1 VPPELRALLDSA
13 DPEEAVHG
21 LARLRALALSSGDF
35 GLLEQVNVPASS
47 AAMADAGISSRLSE
61 SGHVLA
67 DFSTVLT
74 RVEASPDS
82 SPARAVVAI
91 SAASS
96 AYQERD
102 AAGEMVAEA
111 AAGSEQR
118 IVLVLVPV
126 DGAWRIQD
134 ILPDDSPA
142 R

>member
-1 VPPELRALLDSA
+1 L
-13 DPEEAVHG
+13 
-21 LARLRALALSSGDF
+21 

-47 AAMADAGISSRLSE
+47 AALADAEISSRLSG

-67 DFSTVLT
+67 GFSTVLT
-74 RVEASPDS
+74 RVEASPES

-102 AAGEMVAEA
+102 AAGEVLAEA

-118 IVLVLVPV
+118 MLLVLVPV
-126 DGAWRIQD
+126 DGAWRIQE
-134 ILPDDSPA
+134 ILPDGSPA
-142 R
+142 GE